1 MAFATKIPA
10 ATTPA
15 AESQQ
20 RKMILALPRPML
32 DFWRATDK
40 ELFSLT
46 KKMITRAEAEIEQ
59 AESAGNAK
67 RAQLLRTALDF
78 AAIKLQSVT
87 GGAVTGTDASG
98 ELRQA
103 LNVLLNS
110 IYLVQKP

>member
-1 MAFATKIPA
+1 MNYA
-10 ATTPA
+10 AKTHAAKTFA
-15 AESQQ
+15 AEPQR
-20 RKMILALPRPML
+20 RKMILSLPRPML
-32 DFWRATDK
+32 DFWRATDR

-46 KKMITRAEAEIEQ
+46 KKMITRAEAELEQ

-67 RAQLLRTALDF
+67 RSQLLRAALDF
-78 AAIKLQSVT
+78 ATMKLQAVT
-87 GGAVTGTDASG
+87 SGAVSGTDVCA